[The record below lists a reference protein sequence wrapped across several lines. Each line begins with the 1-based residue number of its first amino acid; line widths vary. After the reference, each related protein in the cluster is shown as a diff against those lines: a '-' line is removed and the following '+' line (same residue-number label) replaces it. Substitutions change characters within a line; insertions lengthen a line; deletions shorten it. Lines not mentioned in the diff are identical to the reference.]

1 MIERTQ
7 EGPIAI
13 LRMAHGKASAL
24 DLEFLGELLNALEEE
39 QAGDCSGVVMTGT
52 GKIFSAGVDLNR
64 ILEGP
69 AYVAEFIPA
78 LNRFLWALAEFEKP
92 TVAAINGHAIA
103 GGCVIACAADRRIMV
118 DDGATI
124 GVPELLVGVPFPPSA
139 LEVLRVA
146 LPANSL
152 REVTLTGRSYS
163 PSGALSKGLVDELT
177 PKDDLISKALQ
188 VANQMADVPTASF
201 LATKQQI
208 WAPYRTR
215 ARKDVEQELVKIWS
229 LPEVQANISA
239 FIKKTLGRKS

>member
-7 EGPIAI
+7 EGPIAV

-24 DLEFLGELLNALEEE
+24 DLEFLEELLTALEEE
-39 QAGDCSGVVMTGT
+39 QAGDCSGVVLTGT

-92 TVAAINGHAIA
+92 MVAAVNGHAIA

-124 GVPELLVGVPFPPSA
+124 GAPELLVGVPFPPSA
-139 LEVLRVA
+139 LEIMRAA

-163 PSGALSKGLVDELT
+163 PSAALSKGLVDELS
-177 PKDDLISKALQ
+177 PKADLISQALK
-188 VANQMADVPTASF
+188 VANQMAAVPAASF

-208 WAPYRTR
+208 WAPYKPR
-215 ARKDVEQELVKIWS
+215 ARKDVDGALVETWS
-229 LPEVQANISA
+229 CPEVQANVSA
-239 FIKKTLGRKS
+239 FVQRTLGRKS